1 MPEHTAGPPVKNAG
15 VGGGVSKHKT
25 KWSMNS
31 KDEGLGV
38 LGEIRYT
45 QPASVSANIPPETRL
60 RQNGQ

>member
-1 MPEHTAGPPVKNAG
+1 MG
-15 VGGGVSKHKT
+15 VGVVGGSKHKT

-38 LGEIRYT
+38 LGVIRYT
-45 QPASVSANIPPETRL
+45 QPTSVSANIPPETRL